1 MCMVKFDVLKAVD
14 DCFRGMNNLRRW
26 TEFFQEAR
34 YNELSKQALN
44 CMVTFIVAKKCE
56 QAGKKIHWERF
67 PKIAI
72 FRGFQKM
79 GLADVTHN
87 TYANIVEN
95 KMNGELENFYRVIGC
110 KKIKDLVN
118 DEKEAEKLQEFLVE
132 GINTFEFEIYRVSS
146 RIASLIEVVESEE
159 KFNRNDYAN
168 KYAEIVS
175 SIKDMEAKIPAVK
188 GFINS
193 SEYEILRKI
202 SSLRNQNR
210 WALRSYR
217 VDCSVLGHLF
227 DTAVFAYLIAL
238 NNGMNEKMAAKMF
251 FIGIWHDIAEAWTKD
266 IPSPTKDAFE
276 GFREASEEF
285 EVECLNKYVYQM
297 VDEFLGNAIKEVMLE
312 EEAAK
317 DFKAL
322 IKAADYLSADSECY
336 RQLVAGTRDKYFR
349 DRVLWGDLKKIE
361 ENPNTFIAGG
371 LKELLKFWVD
381 ETRDV
386 KMLG

>member
-1 MCMVKFDVLKAVD
+1 MVNWKFIILKAID

-44 CMVTFIVAKKCE
+44 CMVSFVVAKKCE
-56 QAGKKIHWERF
+56 ESGKKIHWERF

-79 GLADVTHN
+79 GLADVTHS

-95 KMNGELENFYRVIGC
+95 KMNGELENFYQVIGC
-110 KKIKDLVN
+110 NKIKDMVN
-118 DEKEAEKLQEFLVE
+118 DSEEAEKLENFLLE
-132 GINTFEFEIYRVSS
+132 GVNTFEFEIYRVSS

-193 SEYEILRKI
+193 AEYEIIRKI

-238 NNGMNEKMAAKMF
+238 NSKMNEKEAAKMF
-251 FIGIWHDIAEAWTKD
+251 FIGIWHDVAEAWTKD

-285 EVECLNKYVYQM
+285 EVECMNKYIYQM
-297 VDEFLGNAIKEVMLE
+297 VDEYLGSAIKEVMLE
-312 EEAAK
+312 EEEAK
-317 DFKAL
+317 EFKVL

-361 ENPNTFIAGG
+361 ENPDTFITGG
-371 LKELLKFWVD
+371 LKELLEFWVD